1 MIQAIAVSP
10 DGARIAA
17 ADSDGNARIVET
29 DAGKEVH
36 SFRMAA
42 GIGVKKSLTYSPE
55 RHRRGAIKPVARPRL
70 CGRRPIAWSRT
81 CLPSCVIQ
89 PMLLPVCGAT
99 LP

>member
-29 DAGKEVH
+29 ETGEEVR

-42 GIGVKKSLTYSPE
+42 GIGAKKSLTYSPDGRLLAGTGE
-55 RHRRGAIKPVARPRL
+55 VGAQLTSGIREHTVESP
-70 CGRRPIAWSRT
+70 G
-81 CLPSCVIQ
+81 
-89 PMLLPVCGAT
+89 
-99 LP
+99 